1 MRDEAPSTAV
11 RQAEQA
17 ATTAGVVTIVAGA
30 ALTIAPARCGKP
42 IGMEDHPGVMRAVG
56 ISDLIVAPGL
66 LTARPRWPW
75 LLARAAL
82 NVGLVAGAL
91 RYGSKLGERNSR
103 IGAGT
108 FAVLT
113 VVDGA
118 AAAVLRSVGR

>member
-1 MRDEAPSTAV
+1 M
-11 RQAEQA
+11 
-17 ATTAGVVTIVAGA
+17 
-30 ALTIAPARCGKP
+30 
-42 IGMEDHPGVMRAVG
+42 
-56 ISDLIVAPGL
+56 APGL
-66 LTARPRWPW
+66 LAGRPRWPW

-82 NVGLVAGAL
+82 NAGLVAGAL
-91 RYGSKLGERNSR
+91 NYREDLGDRRSG